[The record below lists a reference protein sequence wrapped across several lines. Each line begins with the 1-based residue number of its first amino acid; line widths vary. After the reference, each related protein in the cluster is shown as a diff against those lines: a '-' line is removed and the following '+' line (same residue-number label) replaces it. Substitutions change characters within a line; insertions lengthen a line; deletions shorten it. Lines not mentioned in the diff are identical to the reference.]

1 MWSLVSIFNLLCI
14 RYSFLIYLLKY
25 ILKRRKQLQHYS
37 DFALLLFIFYLCLC
51 YPCVDPRPLL
61 ISSPPGSPVTQSER
75 PDRDSQSGGLPAA
88 PAEQQQPVSLCFLL
102 AFSTRRRK
110 TGRVK
115 CWCNQSVRL
124 SVDVIFVFGVSV
136 LKAELIGAASWLEL
150 TSAEEDGVHPE
161 SQDRWCG
168 GYRYPGQLGLSVS
181 TEIWWVIS

>member
-1 MWSLVSIFNLLCI
+1 MYKI
-14 RYSFLIYLLKY
+14 LISYLFIKVHF
-25 ILKRRKQLQHYS
+25 KTKET
-37 DFALLLFIFYLCLC
+37 APTLFGFRSPIIIFYLCLC

-75 PDRDSQSGGLPAA
+75 PDRGSQSGGLPAA